1 MDYIDKRDDVEQ
13 CGVDENNIYWRD
25 GKGRLTHIANFTFK
39 LDKVAEVESQFKY
52 HVRFFASISDSVQEV
67 HSSFYSFEE
76 FSELDFFAI
85 DRHLVLAM
93 GNRSRKC
100 LCHFFQ
106 QQASLL
112 EDSDLIYV
120 SKLGEFCVAGV
131 PYYAMGSEVLPIA
144 NNTKCIIDTSLQR
157 RFKLDYDKTL
167 SEKEAFAGMLR
178 FFDIN
183 RRKTDIIMVDSVVG
197 HIKSFLDAS
206 GVYTNYTLFIAGE
219 TQTKKTT
226 TVQFATSIY
235 NRAKGLK
242 FNTVRTDTSLPYAE
256 KMGEE
261 FRDAVVVYDDI
272 FKDSKRLNEND
283 AHAQGIIRE
292 VADES
297 ARNTI
302 RGGKEINAH
311 FAMTS
316 EIWLENISDL
326 GRVWLV
332 HFNTSVDEERLAV
345 CQTQPLVISSF
356 IRYFVSWLYSHY
368 NLYSDEFQAEMS
380 NYKRNRSKNKSRY
393 RRLDNIE
400 FTLTIVFD
408 LILTYGCEI
417 NAISEEMCKSRMKN
431 FREDLDKSK
440 RVQQMVMEKLANE
453 EQSKSINFAKA
464 LVYCIENKIFDFDE
478 RTEQYFVHTVHGI
491 KCIYIRTEYLTD
503 VLNVQFNQHNS
514 PKFYTKYFANKNLL
528 YRNSTSNVVKYDGLC
543 YMAIRIDRL
552 KLEACCDD
560 YKIERLFR

>member
-157 RFKLDYDKTL
+157 QFKLDYDKSL

-206 GVYTNYTLFIAGE
+206 GVYTNYILFIAGE

-261 FRDAVVVYDDI
+261 FRDTVIVYDDI
-272 FKDSKRLNEND
+272 FKDSKRLSEND

-356 IRYFVSWLYSHY
+356 IRYFVSWLY
-368 NLYSDEFQAEMS
+368 NTQFFIMS
-380 NYKRNRSKNKSRY
+380 MY
-393 RRLDNIE
+393 
-400 FTLTIVFD
+400 FTL
-408 LILTYGCEI
+408 
-417 NAISEEMCKSRMKN
+417 
-431 FREDLDKSK
+431 
-440 RVQQMVMEKLANE
+440 
-453 EQSKSINFAKA
+453 
-464 LVYCIENKIFDFDE
+464 
-478 RTEQYFVHTVHGI
+478 
-491 KCIYIRTEYLTD
+491 
-503 VLNVQFNQHNS
+503 
-514 PKFYTKYFANKNLL
+514 
-528 YRNSTSNVVKYDGLC
+528 
-543 YMAIRIDRL
+543 
-552 KLEACCDD
+552 
-560 YKIERLFR
+560 